1 MLDHASISRK
11 IFFII
16 RHAGINLKS
25 ENIVSDFLN
34 RCTENILTACICIQI

>member
-1 MLDHASISRK
+1 MLDLSSISRK

-34 RCTENILTACICIQI
+34 RCTENILTDCICIQI